1 MVNDNYYN
9 NLLFDRDLMNKDLD
23 SLLEDKDQVAA
34 AVVVVVESFEEGEEV
49 LHLGFV

>member
-34 AVVVVVESFEEGEEV
+34 VVVVESFEEGEEV
-49 LHLGFV
+49 LHLGFG